1 MPIRL
6 MTAEDLDKVMENE
19 RKAYDFPCPGS
30 IMASNQQR
38 YYCVVYEAVS
48 VDETCGESP
57 NKEILGH
64 AILSTVADEASVI
77 NIAVAPKAQRQ
88 RIGYQL
94 MENILAHAQGK
105 GCLEV
110 FLEVRESNR
119 PAFTMYHQFGFN
131 EVGVR
136 RNYYPSHNGSEDAIL
151 LACYL

>member
-6 MTAEDLDKVMENE
+6 MQEKDLDAVMVNE
-19 RKAYDFPCPGS
+19 VLAYDFPCPVS
-30 IMASNQQR
+30 IMASNQKR
-38 YYCVVYEAVS
+38 YYCIVF
-48 VDETCGESP
+48 ESINEKNRP
-57 NKEILGH
+57 VEILGH

-77 NIAVAPKAQRQ
+77 NIAVSPKAQRQ
-88 RIGYQL
+88 RIGHQL
-94 MENILAHAQGK
+94 MENILAYAASK
-105 GCLEV
+105 DCIEV

-136 RNYYPSHNGSEDAIL
+136 HNYYPSQKGHEDAIL

>member
-6 MTAEDLDKVMENE
+6 MQEKDLAAVMINE
-19 RKAYDFPCPGS
+19 KSAYDFPWSAS
-30 IMASNQQR
+30 IMASNQKR
-38 YYCVVYEAVS
+38 HYCVVFESLPEANQQ
-48 VDETCGESP
+48 T
-57 NKEILGH
+57 EILGH
-64 AILSTVADEASVI
+64 AILSTVADEASVL
-77 NIAVAPKAQRQ
+77 NIAVSPTAQRQ

-94 MENILAHAQGK
+94 MENILAHAEGK
-105 GCLEV
+105 GCVEV

-136 RNYYPSHNGSEDAIL
+136 HNYYPSEHGREDAIL

>member
-1 MPIRL
+1 
-6 MTAEDLDKVMENE
+6 MTTEDLDKVMKNE
-19 RKAYDFPCPGS
+19 REAYDFPCPDS

-38 YYCVVYEAVS
+38 YYCVVYESDSANEGS
-48 VDETCGESP
+48 GDSP

-94 MENILAHAQGK
+94 MENMLAHAQDK
-105 GCLEV
+105 NCVEV

>member
-6 MTAEDLDKVMENE
+6 MQEDDLAAVMINENN
-19 RKAYDFPCPGS
+19 AYDFPCS
-30 IMASNQQR
+30 MSNMENNQKR
-38 YYCVVYEAVS
+38 YYCVVF
-48 VDETCGESP
+48 ESDSE
-57 NKEILGH
+57 NSSEILGH

-77 NIAVAPKAQRQ
+77 NIAVSPKAQRQ

-94 MENILAHAQGK
+94 MENILQHAQDK
-105 GCLEV
+105 KCIEV

-131 EVGVR
+131 EVGIR
-136 RNYYPSHNGSEDAIL
+136 NNYYPTQHGREDAIL